1 MPDEGSYT
9 YTVGI
14 YTGNGTSF
22 GYLYVSANGGNTFNG
37 VAQGQIFT
45 NNPVFAT
52 SGSAYGVK
60 PTAKGSSSFKFIVAD
75 TYKYSFE
82 VSPKVTIS

>member
-1 MPDEGSYT
+1 MPDDGSYT

-37 VAQGQIFT
+37 VA
-45 NNPVFAT
+45 
-52 SGSAYGVK
+52 
-60 PTAKGSSSFKFIVAD
+60 
-75 TYKYSFE
+75 
-82 VSPKVTIS
+82 